1 MSKTIDKKIVLVGPG
16 TLPIPVSG
24 NNGWGGI
31 ENTLTLIIQELDK
44 RNQKYVLINQQNN
57 YIEKIQK
64 EVNNED
70 CIVHVHYDDYAHE
83 IKGKINCPLVS
94 TSHSPY
100 HPFIPLWKDGI
111 GFHFHRLF
119 HSVDAYFGQSQ
130 ISNDNALRLRKNIKT
145 GLCRCGIPDSL
156 YKPYRVEKGN
166 GRSLIIGKIEE
177 RKNQATIQKMFGN
190 DLDIDFVGHIADP
203 NFIPANYGKSR
214 YLGTWSRQ
222 EVFEKMP
229 QYSSL
234 ILLSHFEG
242 DVLVVKEAV
251 AAGCSLVLS
260 SSASLNM
267 ESGLPF
273 VCTYNNKDDMK
284 NFVQDVR
291 RINLEN
297 EKQKKNI
304 LEYFNRKFEIT
315 KTVDEYIESLEK
327 LYA

>member
-1 MSKTIDKKIVLVGPG
+1 
-16 TLPIPVSG
+16 
-24 NNGWGGI
+24 
-31 ENTLTLIIQELDK
+31 
-44 RNQKYVLINQQNN
+44 
-57 YIEKIQK
+57 
-64 EVNNED
+64 
-70 CIVHVHYDDYAHE
+70 
-83 IKGKINCPLVS
+83 
-94 TSHSPY
+94 
-100 HPFIPLWKDGI
+100 
-111 GFHFHRLF
+111 
-119 HSVDAYFGQSQ
+119 
-130 ISNDNALRLRKNIKT
+130 
-145 GLCRCGIPDSL
+145 
-156 YKPYRVEKGN
+156 
-166 GRSLIIGKIEE
+166 
-177 RKNQATIQKMFGN
+177 MFGN